1 LWGNSIIQIN
11 FSVGN
16 YLMIEQYYV
25 KMGQVEPTPEPQE
38 NPEVPDTGDHNDD
51 NEDPA

>member
-1 LWGNSIIQIN
+1 MWGNSIIQIN
-11 FSVGN
+11 PSVGK
-16 YLMIEQYYV
+16 YLMIEQYYFN
-25 KMGQVEPTPEPQE
+25 MGQVGPTPEPQE